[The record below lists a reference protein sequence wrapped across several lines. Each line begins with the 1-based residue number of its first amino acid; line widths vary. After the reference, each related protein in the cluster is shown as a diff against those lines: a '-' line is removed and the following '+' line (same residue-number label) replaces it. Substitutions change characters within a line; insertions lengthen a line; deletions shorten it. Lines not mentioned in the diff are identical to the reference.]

1 MPQQLRLRCLGH
13 SPTLLVSLLLVALL
27 GLLSL
32 PACNGAA
39 QAREKCALDA
49 ARALPLD
56 DPDQISVG
64 DARQFGKRIKVC
76 LEPLAPSSPA
86 APDAGG

>member
-1 MPQQLRLRCLGH
+1 MPQSPHPRPRLRSILCSSLY
-13 SPTLLVSLLLVALL
+13 LLAAL

-32 PACNGAA
+32 GCNSAA
-39 QAREKCALDA
+39 QTREKCALDA

-64 DARQFGKRIKVC
+64 DARQFGRRIKAC
-76 LEPLAPSSPA
+76 LQPVAPSSPA